1 MSDLVG
7 NLKDRFSCIMLKLSL
22 NKSNSS
28 FLFHYRANITSNV
41 EHLNEMDS
49 DLKQTMSRVQDG
61 NNRIAA
67 LELGVKVLKTKA
79 EQLRNNASDIQ
90 SKDVEGKWDLMCSF

>member
-1 MSDLVG
+1 MII
-7 NLKDRFSCIMLKLSL
+7 NFYCI
-22 NKSNSS
+22 
-28 FLFHYRANITSNV
+28 YRANITSNV
-41 EHLNEMDS
+41 EHLNEMDT

-90 SKDVEGKWDLMCSF
+90 SKDVEGKWDFITFMHKL